1 MIIRA
6 TFNDNDYST
15 ILELFF
21 DRFKF
26 VNYNLSYRDEQNL
39 KVYRDKSI
47 ESDDLLQKAIFY
59 PKQMTADEK
68 IKFVSYIKDSILVYI
83 NSNSNSK
90 SSYDYLKDR
99 LRVDIVDNYT
109 DDDENGEVA
118 YYFITADTVII
129 I

>member
-1 MIIRA
+1 
-6 TFNDNDYST
+6 
-15 ILELFF
+15 
-21 DRFKF
+21 
-26 VNYNLSYRDEQNL
+26 
-39 KVYRDKSI
+39 
-47 ESDDLLQKAIFY
+47 
-59 PKQMTADEK
+59 MTVDEK

-83 NSNSNSK
+83 TSNSNSK

-109 DDDENGEVA
+109 DDDENGETA